1 MNYGCVCLMWQA
13 ASAEIKEA
21 NFLSFHKFNFQFTAR
36 FGPRKA
42 SPLFTLLILIVK
54 RKGSERSNSLGY
66 VFAFAC
72 YKFLSLSFLS
82 VVTRPRQIRDA
93 SPAPKRQQ
101 MEWQKIFYRRIQK
114 DENGCV
120 LRELFVGT
128 STKWKR
134 ELLAGMMTAGLD
146 LSSTFVLMQ
155 AIYEQ

>member
-1 MNYGCVCLMWQA
+1 MWQA

-101 MEWQKIFYRRIQK
+101 MEWQKIFYGEFKRMKMVAYLENYSSGKVRSGSVNCLQGWWLLDWIWSAHSCVCRR
-114 DENGCV
+114 
-120 LRELFVGT
+120 F
-128 STKWKR
+128 
-134 ELLAGMMTAGLD
+134 M
-146 LSSTFVLMQ
+146 SSNQL
-155 AIYEQ
+155 